1 MDLLNIY
8 KQKYRELAFKHLK
21 ERMAFEL
28 EMNNETLEK
37 NYSFFKLV
45 NDVRNID
52 VFSYKEYNLVY
63 EDVINSLEKYSVLK
77 KYLYNE
83 VMLLICNYNN
93 FEREEYEEK

>member
-21 ERMAFEL
+21 ERMTFEL

-37 NYSFFKLV
+37 NYSFFKLI

>member
-1 MDLLNIY
+1 MDLFSIY
-8 KQKYRELAFKHLK
+8 KDKYRELAFKHLK
-21 ERMAFEL
+21 ERMIFEL

-37 NYSFFKLV
+37 NYSFFKLI

-63 EDVINSLEKYSVLK
+63 EDVINSLEKYRVLK

-83 VMLLICNYNN
+83 IMLLISNYNN
-93 FEREEYEEK
+93 FERVEYEEK